1 MNHGLAEPGGP
12 LERIRLDL
20 AAQHSGMCP
29 TCEVMRNFLS
39 SPGSYAPHLQA
50 PLFWKSPGRSRE
62 CLVRQPDDEADAAQ
76 RPARPT
82 ALGCLPADQQRAH
95 HPAGRRHGDRGR
107 EKVNTGV
114 AGVMIG
120 CGFFP
125 AGVQADLATSA
136 SGWPLLPV
144 HAIPRSCTAIIGG
157 RARPAWQRR
166 GRSRGDPDGAG

>member
-1 MNHGLAEPGGP
+1 MNHGLAKPGGP

-82 ALGCLPADQQRAH
+82 GHLTCEGLRDCVAESATFVNLDGSVGHPGCSAAVLVNLSSTVDRPCRTLDVEQRQ
-95 HPAGRRHGDRGR
+95 PWKGRR
-107 EKVNTGV
+107 
-114 AGVMIG
+114 
-120 CGFFP
+120 
-125 AGVQADLATSA
+125 
-136 SGWPLLPV
+136 WW
-144 HAIPRSCTAIIGG
+144 
-157 RARPAWQRR
+157 ARLKM
-166 GRSRGDPDGAG
+166 GSLVS